1 MNTVD
6 GVLRDWEPWGHCS
19 ATCEGQRKRTRA
31 CIPPTNGGA
40 PCSGNTTDT
49 EQCGAQHCPGISAH
63 VQRTLSDK
71 MKEICLLKFDYYQNN
86 KC

>member
-1 MNTVD
+1 MLKSNINKPCCNVSKCTVD

-19 ATCEGQRKRTRA
+19 ATCEGQRKRPRA

-49 EQCGAQHCPGISAH
+49 EQCGAQHCPGTMYH
-63 VQRTLSDK
+63 QH
-71 MKEICLLKFDYYQNN
+71 N
-86 KC
+86 

>member
-1 MNTVD
+1 MLKSNISKPCCIVSKSTVD

-19 ATCEGQRKRTRA
+19 ATCEGQRKRTRG

-49 EQCGAQHCPGISAH
+49 EQCGAQHCLGTMYH
-63 VQRTLSDK
+63 
-71 MKEICLLKFDYYQNN
+71 QNN
-86 KC
+86 